1 MTDLLF
7 RGPNLSDVLDGQELS
22 LANEIDS
29 LDEGRVLNTSPEDL
43 CDYFVEKYVV
53 NALEIDES
61 QIHMDYGDT
70 KIDISHRIDYAVF
83 DSSRPAYVTGTRFT
97 FYVPFTG
104 DAKLFEC
111 RPSTFSLN
119 SPRASVQRNELV
131 FVYDRTSQDA
141 PNVTTEFERDR
152 QNLRRSVK
160 RIAHDVQQFNSALRQ
175 KGSQLIGNRRNK
187 LLQDRGLVENLGF
200 PLKRRSGVAT
210 TYASPE
216 VKRRVVPRLP
226 PMSTQPYKPEPT
238 LAMAEYERILSVVSN
253 MVMVMERS
261 PQAFKNM
268 REEDLRQHFPSST

>member
-1 MTDLLF
+1 MTELLF
-7 RGPNLSDVLDGQELS
+7 RGSNLSDVLIRQELY
-22 LANEIDS
+22 LASEIGA
-29 LDEGRVLNTSPEDL
+29 LAEERVLNTSPEDL
-43 CDYFVEKYVV
+43 CDYFVDKYVV

-70 KIDISHRIDYAVF
+70 QIDISHRIDYAVF

-111 RPSTFSLN
+111 RPSTFDLN

-160 RIAHDVQQFNSALRQ
+160 RIAHDVEQFNSTLRQ
-175 KGSQLIGNRRNK
+175 KASQLIGNRRKK

-210 TYASPE
+210 TAT
-216 VKRRVVPRLP
+216 RRL
-226 PMSTQPYKPEPT
+226 T
-238 LAMAEYERILSVVSN
+238 
-253 MVMVMERS
+253 
-261 PQAFKNM
+261 
-268 REEDLRQHFPSST
+268 